1 MIPRPGLYADAAGLL
16 AIGQGR
22 DGEVVAIRIP
32 LDPAGLEDAARR
44 ILDAARAMRQTQR
57 QAVAGGEK
65 PRLIELRRGAAW
77 N

>member
-1 MIPRPGLYADAAGLL
+1 MIQPGLYCDAEGIL
-16 AIGQGR
+16 AIAHGR
-22 DGEVVAIRIP
+22 DGEVVAVRIP
-32 LDPAGLEDAARR
+32 LDLAGMEDAARK
-44 ILDAARAMRQTQR
+44 ILGAVSAMRQAQR

>member
-1 MIPRPGLYADAAGLL
+1 MIQPGLYCDAEGIL
-16 AIGQGR
+16 AIAHGR

-44 ILDAARAMRQTQR
+44 IAEAAKRLK
-57 QAVAGGEK
+57 QAQPSAAGEK
-65 PRLIELRRGAAW
+65 PKILELRRTAPW

>member
-1 MIPRPGLYADAAGLL
+1 MIQPGLYADAEGLL
-16 AIGQGR
+16 AVGEGR

-32 LDPAGLEDAARR
+32 LDLNGLEAAARR
-44 ILDAARAMRQTQR
+44 IAEAARRMKEAQR

-65 PRLIELRRGAAW
+65 PKIMELRRAAAW